1 MIFGTKKLTEMLE
14 RFQDELRGD
23 ARAGQDATAEKLDAA
38 TEKLN
43 AATEKL
49 DAVQQSVS
57 QHDMVIQ
64 DMLDSWEEWQEGLKG
79 TAERLE
85 SAMRLQQRG
94 ELDEARR
101 REGRLLSLAVG
112 YHDQLHALR
121 RSAAGS
127 PWESQL
133 DMAVEALDALRV
145 ECELQAIDAAG
156 TAYNG
161 ALHDVKGVAPAPSPE
176 YDMRVADV
184 YTCGYLHRGRVVRK
198 AGVVVYQYRKPENGG
213 EGR

>member
-1 MIFGTKKLTEMLE
+1 MIFGTKKLTELLE
-14 RFQDELRGD
+14 RFRDGLRGD
-23 ARAGQDATAEKLDAA
+23 VKAGQDATTAKLDATAEKLDA
-38 TEKLN
+38 L
-43 AATEKL
+43 
-49 DAVQQSVS
+49 QHSVS
-57 QHDMVIQ
+57 SHDLVIQ
-64 DMLDSWEEWQEGLKG
+64 DMLDSWEEWQDGLKG

-121 RSAAGS
+121 RAASGS
-127 PWESQL
+127 PWEEQL
-133 DMAVEALDALRV
+133 DMAAEALDALRV
-145 ECELQAIDAAG
+145 ECELQVIDAAG
-156 TAYNG
+156 ATYNG

-184 YTCGYLHRGRVVRK
+184 YTCGYLHRGKVVRK
-198 AGVVVYQYRKPENGG
+198 AGVVVYQYRKQESGG
-213 EGR
+213 ADR